1 MTRGSPDTYNEVF
14 SQGEYTDNRY
24 WFPSWDY
31 PNDRFTYTGRFEAPE
46 GYKVSPTV
54 LATLMEAWTYTL
66 EQDMVNYLVMLAVA
80 PYKERLDSWRG
91 QPVRQW
97 YPPDVSEAAVEHVSG
112 KVPEM
117 LELFSQL
124 TAFDYPY
131 PIYTESLCSASTPA
145 WKTRPQPSR
154 KRCCSRN
161 PQRATW
167 RNAPRAWWPMRQLT
181 NGLETY

>member
-1 MTRGSPDTYNEVF
+1 
-14 SQGEYTDNRY
+14 
-24 WFPSWDY
+24 
-31 PNDRFTYTGRFEAPE
+31 
-46 GYKVSPTV
+46 
-54 LATLMEAWTYTL
+54 
-66 EQDMVNYLVMLAVA
+66 MVNYLVMLAVA

-131 PIYTESLCSASTPA
+131 PIYTEVFV
-145 WKTRPQPSR
+145 
-154 KRCCSRN
+154 
-161 PQRATW
+161 QRFLYAGMENTTATVEEKMLLKEPEEGDLAQGSQSVVAHEAAHQW
-167 RNAPRAWWPMRQLT
+167 FGDLHVLLA
-181 NGLETY
+181 